1 MWRKFWPHTLSAT
14 LPIRL
19 CYETFFDSALEH
31 RVAIPQAW
39 RTLFLRT
46 NHPRQLCWQLL

>member
-19 CYETFFDSALEH
+19 CYETFFVQRLSTVLQSHRPGEH
-31 RVAIPQAW
+31 YS
-39 RTLFLRT
+39 
-46 NHPRQLCWQLL
+46 